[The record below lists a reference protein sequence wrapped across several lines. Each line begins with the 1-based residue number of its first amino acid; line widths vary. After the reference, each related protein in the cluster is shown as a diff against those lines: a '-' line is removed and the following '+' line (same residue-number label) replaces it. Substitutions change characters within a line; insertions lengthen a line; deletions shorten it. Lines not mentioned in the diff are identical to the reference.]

1 MLSFKEIRQLEKQKK
16 ARDSLGLFVTEG
28 RKLFE
33 EAPRELIREVLVSRR
48 YEQQHP
54 EVREQIPDDADAV
67 FDIEDSRFASVS
79 DTKTPQGILTV
90 VEKPS
95 FRNPVT
101 ADFEAHEAGEASP
114 PLYLILENLQDPG
127 NAGTIIRTAEAAGV
141 TAVFITEG
149 SVDLYAPKTI
159 RSTMGSIYRV
169 PHFLTGDAV
178 TLIRKMHKNGVTS
191 FAAHLRGDRAYTA
204 CDFRAPAAIV
214 IGNEGNGITDETADA
229 CGVLMKIPMKGRVE
243 SLNAAMAAGILMYE
257 AARQRG

>member
-54 EVREQIPDDADAV
+54 EVREQIPEGVDAV

-95 FRNPVT
+95 FSNPEADAFRT
-101 ADFEAHEAGEASP
+101 AGASS

-178 TLIRKMHKNGVTS
+178 ALIKKMHENGVTS